1 MLAPQARSDV
11 PSPPIDQLASTH
23 TGFPY
28 VPCPSAPCPG
38 RPDLFRPTGSG
49 DTARVA
55 VCPETSGN
63 FALWAVAKAAMVQL
77 GRASFMQFWWPLCA
91 LLPPA
96 PLTGLLHHRLLSPR
110 PAPPCPCLPLPPATG
125 RRPWCGVVAEPAG
138 GLARPARAWPGPGL
152 PFHLSHFIS
161 SDNSNLWILMPGG
174 GTRSGSLGISADC
187 SHQLGWT
194 CHTQPGGSGDFR
206 VGFGGWG
213 GG

>member
-23 TGFPY
+23 TGVPY

-110 PAPPCPCLPLPPATG
+110 PDH
-125 RRPWCGVVAEPAG
+125 RPQGGPWLCGVVWWQSQQV
-138 GLARPARAWPGPGL
+138 AWHGRLGPGPAL
-152 PFHLSHFIS
+152 VSHFIS
-161 SDNSNLWILMPGG
+161 PISSQVIIA
-174 GTRSGSLGISADC
+174 TFGS
-187 SHQLGWT
+187 
-194 CHTQPGGSGDFR
+194 
-206 VGFGGWG
+206 
-213 GG
+213 